1 MSVYCEFY
9 DLNQSNFIYHFKKRF
24 SCVAAQSSLQ
34 LQTDN
39 TIPKKREKLQANNP
53 PPFPSYPP
61 GHIHP
66 PPPHTTPH
74 TIKSHNY
81 KNQEQEI
88 IATADGNRVH
98 PTALRLPCWT
108 PAAPAGAITTAT
120 TPDQTG
126 KPCYKRSPHGN
137 TGAKIT
143 IKRKLK
149 IDTTYYKIAKWM

>member
-1 MSVYCEFY
+1 MCCSSKLFTIT
-9 DLNQSNFIYHFKKRF
+9 NGQHNTKKKRKT
-24 SCVAAQSSLQ
+24 SSQ
-34 LQTDN
+34 Q
-39 TIPKKREKLQANNP
+39 P
-53 PPFPSYPP
+53 PPLSFLPSRTHP
-61 GHIHP
+61 P

-149 IDTTYYKIAKWM
+149 IDTTYYKIAK